1 MAENTVSTNTQITEA
16 DVEKQKQQQEKE
28 YLGPREMAAYII
40 SGFGDKNWE
49 TFSGNNMFFYN
60 TTFQGVSP
68 VTLSLADSVCGVL
81 DTFDNAISGPI
92 LDRTRTRW
100 GRVRPYFVLTL
111 PFWIFANLVPWILP
125 QGLSQVALFVWFFFI
140 KYVGSISNSF
150 YNPAYTAILYN
161 LTPNVN
167 ERNKLIATD
176 TYADLLGVWLP
187 SLFPFFV
194 DYLPRTIPTRSIYLG
209 GALVFIAMVVIFR
222 IYGFFT
228 LKERVPLAS
237 REEMNNTSVFK
248 SVKQVAS
255 CRPMWVL
262 LIKNFFGMGKA
273 VGQNVSNYFWL
284 NCTGKLSNAAISGI
298 FTGLPSYF
306 VLPFATKWT
315 KKLGLKNLAVLSY
328 LYCGIVYFVMYLIGF
343 SPTENSFVNLIIIVF
358 ELTLAGA
365 MNSVQRYCNSALT
378 GDMYDYVEWKTG
390 IRNEGMMS
398 AAMGYITLVGN
409 NVSSIL
415 SGLIIAAIKYEPLLN
430 SHGVVIPQTD
440 PKMLTAIWTVF
451 TLAPAIGRTCKGLS
465 LMFFNVNGKVREQ
478 MMEDLA
484 VSRAGKLKERTGSNT
499 ENEETDE

>member
-1 MAENTVSTNTQITEA
+1 MA
-16 DVEKQKQQQEKE
+16 DVVEKNAQISQEDIEKQKQQQEKE

-68 VTLSLADSVCGVL
+68 VTLSLADSVCSIL

-100 GRVRPYFVLTL
+100 GRVRPYFILTL
-111 PFWIFANLVPWILP
+111 PFWIFSNLVPWILP

-150 YNPAYTAILYN
+150 YGPAYTAILYN

-209 GALVFIAMVVIFR
+209 GALIFIAMVIIFR
-222 IYGFFT
+222 VYGFFT

-262 LIKNFFGMGKA
+262 LIKGFFGLGKG
-273 VGQNVSNYFWL
+273 VGQNVANYFWL

-306 VLPFATKWT
+306 VYHSQQN
-315 KKLGLKNLAVLSY
+315 G
-328 LYCGIVYFVMYLIGF
+328 
-343 SPTENSFVNLIIIVF
+343 
-358 ELTLAGA
+358 
-365 MNSVQRYCNSALT
+365 QRN
-378 GDMYDYVEWKTG
+378 
-390 IRNEGMMS
+390 
-398 AAMGYITLVGN
+398 
-409 NVSSIL
+409 
-415 SGLIIAAIKYEPLLN
+415 
-430 SHGVVIPQTD
+430 
-440 PKMLTAIWTVF
+440 
-451 TLAPAIGRTCKGLS
+451 
-465 LMFFNVNGKVREQ
+465 
-478 MMEDLA
+478 
-484 VSRAGKLKERTGSNT
+484 
-499 ENEETDE
+499 